1 MYQIMDLK
9 DMELHGA
16 ALIFQRE
23 YEESRRS
30 GEVPAMTPEM
40 EADVEAGLRQI
51 RENAYGAALLE
62 DGELA
67 GFLGFLGP
75 IEGFHGDVRGAF
87 SPFGAS
93 AFAGKDR
100 ARTAS
105 LLLQETVD
113 RMVKDGAALRTARR
127 AHEKKS
133 LLFPKAAGHGAE
145 PPRAGGCFDPRR
157 LLEGYG
163 GRIYGGR

>member
-16 ALIFQRE
+16 ALLFQRE

-51 RENAYGAALLE
+51 RENAYGAAL
-62 DGELA
+62 
-67 GFLGFLGP
+67 
-75 IEGFHGDVRGAF
+75 
-87 SPFGAS
+87 
-93 AFAGKDR
+93 
-100 ARTAS
+100 
-105 LLLQETVD
+105 
-113 RMVKDGAALRTARR
+113 RTARR

-145 PPRAGGCFDPRR
+145 LPRAGGCFDPRR